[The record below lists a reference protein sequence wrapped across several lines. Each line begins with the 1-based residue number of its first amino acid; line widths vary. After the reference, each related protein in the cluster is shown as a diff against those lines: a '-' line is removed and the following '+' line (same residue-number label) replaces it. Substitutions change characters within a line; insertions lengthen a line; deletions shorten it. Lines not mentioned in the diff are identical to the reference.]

1 MSSSNNEHHHIT
13 RPLDPLGAAIVVG
26 LCLAW
31 GFNQVSVKLALI
43 GYPPF
48 IQGTIRSVLAALC
61 VAGWCWMRGIP
72 LFARD
77 GSLKGGLLAGVLFGA
92 EFILIFQGLLYTT
105 ATRATLFLYV
115 APFFVVLGSR
125 IFLPMDR
132 FSPQQWAGL
141 ALSFAGMIVAFGAP
155 TPAVDPRQLIGD
167 IMLVGAAA
175 LWAAT
180 TLTIK
185 ASGLNAAPPEKVM
198 LYQLVVSAPML
209 AIAALAVGERMTEM
223 PSALATGALAYQ
235 TFFVVSITFV
245 IWFAMIAKYSATRLS
260 AFTFLSP
267 LFGTAAGHLVLDDPL
282 TPAFLLAVALVAAGL
297 VLVNRA
303 K

>member
-31 GFNQVSVKLALI
+31 GFNQVSVKLALA

-209 AIAALAVGERMTEM
+209 AAAAFVMGERMTEM

-235 TFFVVSITFV
+235 IFFVVSITYV
-245 IWFAMIAKYSATRLS
+245 VWFALIAKYSATRLS

-267 LFGTAAGHLVLDDPL
+267 LFGVAAGHLALNDPL